1 MSVLLRHPATVP
13 ALFSR
18 AVEPLPRVDDA
29 PSLWPRRVR
38 NAPLLVTIAWAA
50 VVLVEV
56 PLVKAAAAAVGLALP
71 H

>member
-1 MSVLLRHPATVP
+1 MSVLLRYPATVP
-13 ALFSR
+13 ALFSHG
-18 AVEPLPRVDDA
+18 VEPEPPAARTSSVWSRLVPR
-29 PSLWPRRVR
+29 
-38 NAPLLVTIAWAA
+38 APLVTAAAWAA

>member
-18 AVEPLPRVDDA
+18 ASDPDPREEAVRTPWFRALRGSPLALAAV
-29 PSLWPRRVR
+29 W
-38 NAPLLVTIAWAA
+38 TA

-56 PLVKAAAAAVGLALP
+56 PIVKAAAAAVGLALP
-71 H
+71 Y

>member
-18 AVEPLPRVDDA
+18 AVEPELRSERARTPWYHIGYGS
-29 PSLWPRRVR
+29 P
-38 NAPLLVTIAWAA
+38 IMMAA
-50 VVLVEV
+50 VWTVVILIEV
-56 PLVKAAAAAVGLALP
+56 PIVRAAAAAVGLALP

>member
-1 MSVLLRHPATVP
+1 MSVLLRHPGTVP

-18 AVEPLPRVDDA
+18 AVEPDPRADDA
-29 PSLWPRRVR
+29 PTPWARCLRGL
-38 NAPLLVTIAWAA
+38 PLVATVAWAA

-71 H
+71 R

>member
-1 MSVLLRHPATVP
+1 MSVLLRHPASVP

-18 AVEPLPRVDDA
+18 AVEIDA
-29 PSLWPRRVR
+29 PAARGARPWRRL
-38 NAPLLVTIAWAA
+38 AIGQPLFWAA
-50 VVLVEV
+50 LVLVEV

>member
-18 AVEPLPRVDDA
+18 AAEPDA
-29 PSLWPRRVR
+29 HAPGGPGAWRRLAR
-38 NAPLLVTIAWAA
+38 SAPLAMTTAWAA

-71 H
+71 R

>member
-18 AVEPLPRVDDA
+18 SVDPELQSD
-29 PSLWPRRVR
+29 RVR
-38 NAPLLVTIAWAA
+38 APWYRVSRGSPLALTVVWAA
-50 VVLVEV
+50 VILVEV
-56 PLVKAAAAAVGLALP
+56 PIVRAAAAAVGLALP